1 MPVYVSVFYIL
12 YDVRSLADRR
22 RYLASFLQFN
32 YIIFGEEMRSFLIT
46 ISLIILSSFTRGNF
60 QDDTVEVQISD
71 SVMVKA
77 VQKTNSQV
85 DSIFLGQV
93 KPITFH
99 DLSNVFDGITSHIDS
114 LNAAAIILAKQRDS
128 IMSVRHKEQMA
139 RIDLINKNI
148 ELRKENK
155 RKEDTISLAKT
166 APHVLMTFMSCM
178 AAVLLVQGG
187 IAGMKKI
194 KK

>member
-1 MPVYVSVFYIL
+1 
-12 YDVRSLADRR
+12 
-22 RYLASFLQFN
+22 
-32 YIIFGEEMRSFLIT
+32 MRSFVIT
-46 ISLIILSSFTRGNF
+46 ISLIIISSFTRGGY
-60 QDDTVEVQISD
+60 QEDSLEVQVSD
-71 SVMVKA
+71 SVMIEAVK
-77 VQKTNSQV
+77 KTNVQV
-85 DSIFLGQV
+85 DSIFLHQV
-93 KPITFH
+93 KPITIG

-114 LNAAAIILAKQRDS
+114 LNAAAIILANERDS
-128 IMSVRHKEQMA
+128 IMSVRHKEQLA

-166 APHVLMTFMSCM
+166 APHVLMTFMSCI